1 MEADDLLWQPVNVT
15 AEGKNYNAG
24 YCKMIFYVFYMF
36 SMVLDERGYKL
47 KQASQAD
54 KVITVPMHITGCQ
67 GYYPSTPP
75 SGKSIWILFVA
86 AHLQVALQNTSTVA
100 PLFILFFLSLTWQ
113 PGLLQIKITNN
124 LYSNDPDCGVFV
136 CLCAYFHIH

>member
-47 KQASQAD
+47 KQESQAD
-54 KVITVPMHITGCQ
+54 KVITVPLHITGCQ
-67 GYYPSTPP
+67 GYYPS
-75 SGKSIWILFVA
+75 A
-86 AHLQVALQNTSTVA
+86 
-100 PLFILFFLSLTWQ
+100 
-113 PGLLQIKITNN
+113 
-124 LYSNDPDCGVFV
+124 D
-136 CLCAYFHIH
+136 